1 MLCRG
6 PVLATIL
13 AAAAHVEHTLAE
25 ELELRGI
32 VSPGAS
38 PPFERMIAMARG
50 HLVFRPSDMLDKIDA
65 LRLVRNP
72 LTHCKRA
79 GHELAIGTKFR
90 AQKRH
95 PTLSLEED
103 AKLALEVMHGLFF
116 ATLRPFDDEQ
126 DGSLP

>member
-13 AAAAHVEHTLAE
+13 AAAAHIEHTLAE

-32 VSPGAS
+32 VNPGAS
-38 PPFERMIAMARG
+38 LPFERMIAMARE

-72 LTHCKRA
+72 LTHRKRA
-79 GHELAIGTKFR
+79 GHEHAIGTKFR
-90 AQKRH
+90 AQKR
-95 PTLSLEED
+95 T
-103 AKLALEVMHGLFF
+103 
-116 ATLRPFDDEQ
+116 RP
-126 DGSLP
+126 